1 MSKLVQMPKTE
12 NSLVALNGGQP
23 LFTFEEFFAPYG
35 VSTPEVFVRFIDD
48 LYTQYRT
55 TQKWA
60 YLSFGD
66 KVDVEFRVKLL
77 RALVQSLPT
86 TECHETSA

>member
-1 MSKLVQMPKTE
+1 MSKLIQMPPKE
-12 NSLVALNGGQP
+12 NGLVSLSGGQQR
-23 LFTFEEFFAPYG
+23 FSFEDFFAPYG

-55 TQKWA
+55 TQKWE

-77 RALVQSLPT
+77 RALVQSLPQN
-86 TECHETSA
+86 EHDETSA